1 MIYLE
6 LQCGS
11 KWFVPVSSS
20 IKKRKKKASWQPVS
34 LRNVQSTLYCISY
47 WEQGPGSQF
56 SSSFAR
62 AHFSS
67 PLLLQA
73 PHLWPGWGLE
83 WGFALSPF
91 LSIPG
96 HSTYAFYFGFPIP
109 IGNKKIG
116 IRARTEVVCCI
127 IFLLR
132 GNRFSEQFSLTL
144 FLDTKMPLGN

>member
-20 IKKRKKKASWQPVS
+20 IKKRKKKS
-34 LRNVQSTLYCISY
+34 LLTTCKFEKCPINSVLYFLLGTGARLSILFQFCQGTFFLSTTS
-47 WEQGPGSQF
+47 PG
-56 SSSFAR
+56 
-62 AHFSS
+62 SS
-67 PLLLQA
+67 PLARMGIRTRLRLVAIPFNSWTQHICLLF
-73 PHLWPGWGLE
+73 WV
-83 WGFALSPF
+83 S
-91 LSIPG
+91 
-96 HSTYAFYFGFPIP
+96 IP